1 MYPCALQESIMI
13 GSTPCLEVATLG
25 RFELRRNADPL
36 SGGNWSRRK
45 VVDLFKLLL
54 SAEQHRLHREQIQEI
69 LWPTSPGEQA
79 ANSFG
84 KTLYLLRRA
93 LEPDLAAGKGSAS
106 MYVLLDHDT
115 LMLLPESIRLDADI
129 FASSARALQA
139 KMRNRPGKEQVG
151 QEDAMLLD
159 EFDQVL
165 ALYKGDYLPEDLYED
180 WSQRKRD
187 RLRRVQSW
195 LLEHAAELALA
206 NGQSVRA
213 VEHYQVL
220 LERNLADEQTH
231 RQLML
236 TYARMG
242 RRNEA
247 LNQYLLL
254 RKVLREELRAN
265 PLPETHE
272 LFRRIQMGQ
281 VVVDLTGTIR
291 GSGPLSPVTSS
302 AQDARIPSDAQAHE
316 FEESSAVKTGL
327 VTTTLMS
334 PEEAEQDA
342 PSQVDPDRILK
353 AELVGR
359 EEEIARLQRA
369 FRQARHGQRRAIFI
383 CGEPGIGKTRL
394 SREFTRWAEER
405 QQATVLWGYCYEM
418 SGLLP
423 YQPIADAISAH
434 VRTCSP
440 EKLRQVLGNTA
451 VDLAKIAPEVRLK
464 LPDLPQPES
473 LGPEIE
479 RRNLYSAVAHY
490 FSTLAAERPLMLILD
505 DLQWADAATMHLLNF
520 LIWQGTGS
528 GPFDGRD
535 LSNESNARPLYLML
549 YRTGEVHE
557 MHPLRELLAAL
568 VRGNIGEELRL
579 QRLNEEQV
587 QKLLVNMASHDV
599 QPVFANEIYR
609 QTEGNPFYIGEVIRS
624 LILEGKLTWT
634 GQYWQATVKPD
645 ELDIPQSVR
654 LVIERRLVH
663 LPPECRTTLAV
674 AAVLGRQFSSALL
687 CQASHFSEEVV
698 AEHIDFA
705 IQAQL
710 LTSLYESGRNKLAR
724 LDYGQDVDLAFTH
737 DKIREVLHQGL
748 NPLRRR
754 VLHRQVSQALESRY
768 AERLAPYYSTLA
780 YHSQMA
786 EELVQ
791 AVEYLL
797 KATYQAT
804 SVYAFTDASAYV
816 RTALDLL
823 LGDKERPRRAAL
835 LHRLANLY
843 LY

>member
-1 MYPCALQESIMI
+1 MI
-13 GSTPCLEVATLG
+13 GSPPRLEVATLG

-69 LWPTSPGEQA
+69 LWPTSAGEQA
-79 ANSFG
+79 ANSFS

-115 LMLLPESIRLDADI
+115 LMFLPESIRIDATI
-129 FASSARALQA
+129 FESSAKALQA
-139 KMRNRPGKEQVG
+139 KMRSRSGKEQAG
-151 QEDAMLLD
+151 QEDVLLLD

-165 ALYKGDYLPEDLYED
+165 AIYKGDYLPEDLYED

-187 RLRRVQSW
+187 RLRRIHSW

-206 NGQSVRA
+206 NGQSSRA
-213 VEHYQVL
+213 VEYYQAL
-220 LERNLADEQTH
+220 LERNSADEQTH

-242 RRNEA
+242 RRGEA

-254 RKVLREELRAN
+254 RKALREELRAN

-281 VVVDLTGTIR
+281 VAVDLTETLR
-291 GSGPLSPVTSS
+291 GSGSLSSVTSS
-302 AQDARIPSDAQAHE
+302 VQDAQIPSDAGDHE
-316 FEESSAVKTGL
+316 SKESSTVKTGL
-327 VTTTLMS
+327 ITTTLTS
-334 PEEAEQDA
+334 PKEGEQDA
-342 PSQVDPDRILK
+342 PSRLDPDRILK

-369 FRQARHGQRRAIFI
+369 FSQARHGQRRAIFI

-394 SREFTRWAEER
+394 SREFTRWGEET

-418 SGLLP
+418 SGSLP

-434 VRTCSP
+434 VRTCNP
-440 EKLRQVLGNTA
+440 EKLRQILGNTA

-464 LPDLPQPES
+464 LPELPQPEP

-490 FSTLAAERPLMLILD
+490 FSALAAERPLMLILD
-505 DLQWADAATMHLLNF
+505 DLQWADAATMQLLNF
-520 LIWQGTGS
+520 LTLQSTGS
-528 GPFDGRD
+528 SPFDGRD
-535 LSNESNARPLYLML
+535 LSKKSTAVPLYLML

-557 MHPLRELLAAL
+557 AHPLRGLLAAL

-587 QKLLVNMASHDV
+587 QKLLVNMAGHDV

-624 LILEGKLTWT
+624 LVLEGKLKWT
-634 GQYWQATVKPD
+634 GEYWQATVKPD

-654 LVIERRLVH
+654 LVIERRLLH
-663 LPPECRTTLAV
+663 LSPECRMTLAV

-687 CQASHFSEEVV
+687 CQASNFSEEVWQGRSISPSR
-698 AEHIDFA
+698 HRFS
-705 IQAQL
+705 L
-710 LTSLYESGRNKLAR
+710 LSTNLAGTSLRGSTMGRMLILHSLMTRYARSSTRGSIPCGGGHSIDRRAR
-724 LDYGQDVDLAFTH
+724 L
-737 DKIREVLHQGL
+737 
-748 NPLRRR
+748 
-754 VLHRQVSQALESRY
+754 S
-768 AERLAPYYSTLA
+768 
-780 YHSQMA
+780 
-786 EELVQ
+786 
-791 AVEYLL
+791 
-797 KATYQAT
+797 
-804 SVYAFTDASAYV
+804 
-816 RTALDLL
+816 
-823 LGDKERPRRAAL
+823 RAATRNTSHL
-835 LHRLANLY
+835 PIAPSLITTRWPRSWRRQ
-843 LY
+843 